1 MGQFYKV
8 YEIALCFRNEDIDA
22 THNPEFEQIE
32 VYWAFADWKRIMK
45 LTEEMIAYTIKHIF
59 GDYKVEIGDKI
70 LDFKPPWERLPMEEA
85 IKRETGIDVSKLS
98 FEELKEIAKKDL
110 GIEDEEKLSR
120 KGKII
125 EELFEKYVQPKITD
139 PTFITLFRRDV
150 SPLAK
155 PHRENPEYVE
165 RFEIHINSLEVG
177 NGYSEQNNPFLQYLA
192 FKEEEELRKQVKK
205 EGLEYMPMDK
215 DYVRALEYGLPP
227 TGGVGVG
234 IQRLAM
240 AVLGIESIKEVIAF
254 PFVKIN
260 NEGITNAAE
269 EFPELVD
276 YYLGKISRNELIN
289 LLKRR
294 STNF

>member
-1 MGQFYKV
+1 VGQFYKV
-8 YEIALCFRNEDIDA
+8 YEIAPCFRNEDIDA

-165 RFEIHINSLEVG
+165 RFAVELCDLIGMKRYGDPVVVHFGEDEHVEGFSLTQLIETSLVSG
-177 NGYSEQNNPFLQYLA
+177 HFANASKNVYLDIFSCKVYDPF
-192 FKEEEELRKQVKK
+192 K
-205 EGLEYMPMDK
+205 
-215 DYVRALEYGLPP
+215 
-227 TGGVGVG
+227 
-234 IQRLAM
+234 
-240 AVLGIESIKEVIAF
+240 
-254 PFVKIN
+254 
-260 NEGITNAAE
+260 AAE
-269 EFPELVD
+269 FATKYFKGD
-276 YYLGKISRNELIN
+276 DFDIN
-289 LLKRR
+289 VLFRK
-294 STNF
+294 